1 MYGVPQGSLLGPIL
15 FVLYLTSVSDII
27 HHHELHS
34 ERSAGDTQ
42 VHQSAHITY
51 HSVRPTYLK
60 NTNCSTDPKTRINP
74 KKLQFNDDKTELM
87 LGTISQPSG
96 SPSIYAA
103 QSC

>member
-42 VHQSAHITY
+42 VHQSAHIT
-51 HSVRPTYLK
+51 
-60 NTNCSTDPKTRINP
+60 
-74 KKLQFNDDKTELM
+74 
-87 LGTISQPSG
+87 
-96 SPSIYAA
+96 
-103 QSC
+103 